1 MKNIQ
6 VKHVSISFAS
16 GDWNLLEFS
25 INENNAALSTFEK
38 SDYEIRTHLSAKV
51 LLESSMC
58 LHKSMR
64 RKRRVQHLFIFFTI
78 ALMHFKIYLHQLGTK
93 KQK

>member
-1 MKNIQ
+1 MKYIQ

-16 GDWNLLEFS
+16 GDRNLLDFHA
-25 INENNAALSTFEK
+25 NKNTAALSTPEK
-38 SDYEIRTHLSAKV
+38 SGYQVRTHLSPRV
-51 LLESSMC
+51 LLESTVC

-64 RKRRVQHLFIFFTI
+64 RKRHVQHLFIFFTI